1 MNFDEQD
8 GLVKLRSREWSRWRC
23 CPSARVIR
31 RTALDQ
37 FLIECTCLGINA
49 QGTVYAPYGLGDM
62 EAGRLKRNALNHSP
76 GLYAAKAASY
86 LARWPWLLDT
96 EQVSPGEQQGAGPR
110 R

>member
-1 MNFDEQD
+1 
-8 GLVKLRSREWSRWRC
+8 
-23 CPSARVIR
+23 
-31 RTALDQ
+31 
-37 FLIECTCLGINA
+37 
-49 QGTVYAPYGLGDM
+49 M

>member
-1 MNFDEQD
+1 MSN
-8 GLVKLRSREWSRWRC
+8 
-23 CPSARVIR
+23 
-31 RTALDQ
+31 ALDQ

-49 QGTVYAPYGLGDM
+49 QGTVYAPYGLDDM